1 MWLRRRIDVHDL
13 LHLGGGGH
21 PLLREDQSGPVGR
34 YCVGQVDSVVGHD
47 FRRLDV
53 CHVRKHGG
61 LPIFLDVLPVLHLFD
76 GLRVSEHGDGRVLN
90 VLDEEHQQSLA

>member
-13 LHLGGGGH
+13 LYLGGGGH

-53 CHVRKHGG
+53 CHV
-61 LPIFLDVLPVLHLFD
+61 L
-76 GLRVSEHGDGRVLN
+76 E
-90 VLDEEHQQSLA
+90 

>member
-13 LHLGGGGH
+13 LYLGGGGH

-53 CHVRKHGG
+53 CHLRNHGG
-61 LPIFLDVLPVLHLFD
+61 LPIFLDVLPILHLFD
-76 GLRVSEHGDGRVLN
+76 GLRVSEHGDGRALN
-90 VLDEEHQQSLA
+90 VLDE